1 MVMNWLFPALLA
13 PAVLTITIF
22 TDKYIVGKAVKD
34 YRGVVLLQAVM
45 GFIVGTLFWVVTGFP
60 ILSPT
65 DAFIVLST
73 GVINTFAAAVYFKV
87 LKEEDASYVIFMFQL
102 IPIFVII
109 LSFIFLEETVSA
121 RQLLGF
127 VIILLSSLLMSVE
140 DWKKISHV
148 PKSFWLLVLMDLLFA
163 LAAVLIKFAINATS
177 FSQILSYESWGIGIG
192 GIILYVL
199 FPFIRKAF
207 NEIIT
212 TVGKRILGIM
222 FLNEGIYVLSKSLA
236 YFAYSIG
243 PVALVSVL
251 GSTQVF
257 FGILFGWFLTLLLPQ
272 IFNEK
277 INREILLRKVVL
289 AVVLVFGIILIY

>member
-1 MVMNWLFPALLA
+1 MNWLFPALLA
-13 PAVLTITIF
+13 PAVLTLTIF
-22 TDKYIVGKAVKD
+22 TDKYIVGNAVKD
-34 YRGVVLLQAVM
+34 YRGVVLMQAVM
-45 GFIVGTLFWVVTGFP
+45 GLIVGTLFWIVTGFP

-73 GVINTFAAAVYFKV
+73 GAINTWAAAVYFKV
-87 LKEEDASYVIFMFQL
+87 LKDEDASYVIFMLQL

-109 LSFIFLEETVSA
+109 LSFIFLKETVSSK
-121 RQLLGF
+121 QFLGF
-127 VIILLSSLLMSVE
+127 IIILLSSLVMSVD
-140 DWKKISHV
+140 DWRKILHI
-148 PKSFWLLVLMDLLFA
+148 PRSFWLLVLMDVMFA
-163 LAAVLIKFAINATS
+163 SAAVLIKFAINATS

-192 GIILYVL
+192 GIILYAF

-222 FLNEGIYVLSKSLA
+222 FLNEGIYVFSKSLS

-257 FGILFGWFLTLLLPQ
+257 FGVLFGWVLTLLLPH

-277 INREILLRKVVL
+277 IKREDLVKKVVL
-289 AVVLVFGIILIY
+289 AGVLIFGIILIY